1 MPAGPRPARVR
12 RTGLASA
19 GQSCAC
25 APRCTSKGAAARRA
39 GEGET
44 ADGRVDGEVVILASP
59 EAASV
64 VEGRRVASVDRLELV
79 ASLVELVGL
88 MTEMA
93 LAMMGA
99 AKEVA
104 AGAAVVVVVVA
115 AATTVEAWV
124 ARQEAATAAPGEIVV
139 ARG

>member
-1 MPAGPRPARVR
+1 M
-12 RTGLASA
+12 
-19 GQSCAC
+19 
-25 APRCTSKGAAARRA
+25 
-39 GEGET
+39 
-44 ADGRVDGEVVILASP
+44 VILASP

-124 ARQEAATAAPGEIVV
+124 ARQEAATAAPGEVVV